1 MQYLVTAQEM
11 KKCDRNTIKCF
22 GMDSMVLMERAALAA
37 AARVYEWTEKTHN
50 TTRALRVLVV
60 FGHGNNAGDGIAIGR
75 ILGQHGYKVSFMQVG
90 ESPEYSEE
98 TAKQL
103 KIIKAYGYQIDTFS
117 NIRENISQVDWDII
131 IDAMFGIGC
140 NRPLENEYAQTV
152 AMIETNKLRNGD
164 NLLVC
169 SVDMPSGISSDNGQ
183 VCGTAVH
190 ADITVTFNYAKI
202 GQMMYPG
209 CTYVGKLYVEDA
221 GISKEGFMGEMPKAF
236 FYDED
241 AKELLPERNEWG
253 NKSTFGRILVIAG
266 NSEISGACTMC
277 AMTCYRSG
285 AGMVRVLTA
294 QENRETLQTTL
305 PEALLDTYG
314 ADESADNLQNIAKM
328 LRKAME
334 WSSVICMGPGI
345 GTGTIAKYM
354 LQIVLT
360 EYEHNLILD
369 ADALN
374 ILSMDKEMESLA
386 GTFSSEKKWLI
397 MTPHVAEFARLY
409 GSTTREC
416 KANIL
421 NWPAELS
428 RKYHCSIICKDA
440 RSVVTDE
447 SGSHLYINISGNSG
461 MATAGSGDVL
471 TGLLGALGA
480 MGMDGYTTAC
490 IGCYLHGVAGD
501 IAAKEYGEYYMLA
514 GDIMRSLQ
522 SVFPQK

>member
-11 KKCDRNTIKCF
+11 KRCDRNTSERF

-37 AARVYEWTEKTHN
+37 AARVYEWTEKNHN
-50 TTRALRVLVV
+50 TTRALCVLVV

-75 ILGQHGYKVSFMQVG
+75 ILGQHGYKVRFMQVG
-90 ESPEYSEE
+90 EQTEYSEE
-98 TAKQL
+98 TARQL
-103 KIIKAYGYQIDTFS
+103 KIIKASGCQIDTFS
-117 NIRENISQVDWDII
+117 NISENISQVDWDII

-140 NRPLENEYAQTV
+140 NRPLENEYAKAV
-152 AMIETNKLRNGD
+152 ALIEMNKLRNGD
-164 NLLVC
+164 NQLIC

-202 GQMMYPG
+202 GQMIYPG

-221 GISKEGFMGEMPKAF
+221 GISEAGFMGEMPRAF

-241 AKELLPERNEWG
+241 AKALLPGRSQWG
-253 NKSTFGRILVIAG
+253 NKSTFGKILIIAG

-314 ADESADNLQNIAKM
+314 SDCSADNLHNIAKM

-334 WSSVICMGPGI
+334 WSSVLCMGPGI
-345 GTGTIAKYM
+345 GTGIIAKYM

-374 ILSMDKEMESLA
+374 IIAMDKEMEHLVA
-386 GTFSSEKKWLI
+386 NYSSEKKWLI

-409 GSTTREC
+409 GNTTKEC
-416 KANIL
+416 KAHIL
-421 NWPAELS
+421 EWPAELS

-440 RSVVTDE
+440 RSVVTE
-447 SGSHLYINISGNSG
+447 ENGSRLYINVSGNSG

-471 TGLLGALGA
+471 AGLLAALGALG
-480 MGMDGYTTAC
+480 MDRYTTAC
-490 IGCYLHGVAGD
+490 IGCYLHGLAGD
-501 IAAKEYGEYYMLA
+501 IAAEEYGTYYMLA

-522 SVFPQK
+522 RVFPEK